1 MRWMHRV
8 RLYPSAT
15 QIARLRFALD
25 VTRRLYN
32 ALLDQRRYAWVSRRH
47 AVSGKAQYAELT
59 ALRGEDARIA
69 AVYRESE
76 DAVLHR
82 LDLAFAAF
90 FRRCRHGEAPGYP
103 RFKPASRWKQLEY
116 PHGARALKLSAAQDR
131 VRLPGVGTVRLRKGR
146 PIPAYGRAFV
156 VEKNGRWYAVFECS
170 READPLPASGKV
182 LGVDRGIRVLGATS
196 DSVQI
201 PGAQAAQRHRR
212 VVTRLSRELDAVTQK
227 DARGRCLNRRDPMR
241 MKAVLRLARAKEREA
256 NARLHRAHEVA
267 LQLVRSAGIIALEAL
282 RMGSMTR
289 SAKGTVEQPG
299 RNVRAKA
306 GLNRSLL
313 DAGFGLL
320 RRLIG
325 EKAAYAGRRVIEV
338 EARFSSQECSRC
350 GHVAAGNRRR
360 RRFVCLRCGFRT
372 HADVNAALVIRRRAQ
387 KVLSSERTPG
397 EEPGRR
403 AGRAA

>member
-1 MRWMHRV
+1 MQRV

-15 QIARLRFALD
+15 QVARLRFALD
-25 VTRRLYN
+25 VTCQLYN
-32 ALLDQRRYAWVSRRH
+32 ALLDQRRYLWVSRRQRIT
-47 AVSGKAQYAELT
+47 GKAQYAELT
-59 ALRGEDARIA
+59 ALRAEDARIA
-69 AVYRESE
+69 AVYRECQ

-82 LDLAFAAF
+82 LDLAYAAF
-90 FRRCRHGEAPGYP
+90 FRRCGNGEAPGHP

-116 PHGARALKLSAAQDR
+116 PHGDRALKLNAAQDR
-131 VRLPGVGTVRLRKGR
+131 VRIPGVGTVALRKGR
-146 PIPAYGRAFV
+146 VIPSYGRAFV

-170 READPLPASGKV
+170 REPEPLEPSDKI
-182 LGVDRGIRVLGATS
+182 LGVDRGIRVLAATS
-196 DSVQI
+196 EGAQL
-201 PGAQAAQRHRR
+201 PGAQAAERHRR
-212 VVTRLSRELDAVTQK
+212 VVTQLARELDAATQK
-227 DARGRCLNRRDPMR
+227 DARGRCLNRLDRVR
-241 MKAVLRLARAKEREA
+241 KKAVLRLARAKEREA

-267 LQLVRSAGIIALEAL
+267 LQLVRSAGVIALEAL
-282 RMGSMTR
+282 RLRSMTR
-289 SAKGTVEQPG
+289 SAKGTLEKPG

-325 EKAAYAGRRVIEV
+325 EKAAWAGRRVIEV

-360 RRFVCLRCGFRT
+360 RCFSCTRCGFAT

-387 KVLSSERTPG
+387 WALMSEPYPG

-403 AGRAA
+403 ARRAA

>member
-1 MRWMHRV
+1 MQRV

-15 QIARLRFALD
+15 QVVRLRFALD
-25 VTRRLYN
+25 VTRQLYN
-32 ALLDQRRYAWVSRRH
+32 ALLDQRRYLWTSRRH
-47 AVSGKAQYAELT
+47 RITGKAQYAELT
-59 ALRGEDARIA
+59 ALRAQDTRIA

-90 FRRCRHGEAPGYP
+90 FRRCRHSETPDYP
-103 RFKPASRWKQLEY
+103 RYKPVSRWKQLEY
-116 PHGARALKLSAAQDR
+116 PHGNRAPKLSGAQDR
-131 VRLPGVGTVRLRKGR
+131 VRIPGVGTVRLRKGR
-146 PIPAYGRAFV
+146 TIPQYGRAFV

-170 READPLPASGKV
+170 RDSEPLEPSEKV
-182 LGVDRGIRVLGATS
+182 LGVDRGIRVLAATS
-196 DSVQI
+196 EGAQF
-201 PGAQAAQRHRR
+201 PGARAAERHRR
-212 VVTRLSRELDAVTQK
+212 VVSRLARELDAATQK
-227 DARGRCLNRRDPMR
+227 DAHGRCLNRRDAVR
-241 MKAVLRLARAKEREA
+241 VKAVQRLARAKEREA

-282 RMGSMTR
+282 RVRSMTR
-289 SAKGTVEQPG
+289 SAKGTLEGPG
-299 RNVRAKA
+299 RNVRAKT

-360 RRFVCLRCGFRT
+360 RRFTCMRCGFAT

-387 KVLSSERTPG
+387 RALTSELIPG
-397 EEPGRR
+397 EDPGRR
-403 AGRAA
+403 ARRAV